1 MTGMGHGVSLRNEV
15 VTSHFISALFF
26 DLAILIGLVAVVVAL
41 VLVGRRGPSAD
52 AVNAE
57 EQPARRV
64 LRLGAGGLW
73 FAAGLLQ
80 LQTSMPMGIPAQ
92 VVRPSVA
99 TAPGWA
105 SWPVLQATDAWI
117 RHPIL
122 GATGVVWVELGLGLW
137 LVLAR
142 RGWLSRLAGGVSATW
157 ALVVFVVG
165 SGLGGAFIAPWAWV
179 FGAPGASLLYVVAG
193 VLLALRPSLLAT
205 ARAARVVAG
214 AVGVALVLMGV
225 GQALPSGGFLR
236 SGSDSAFARMADE
249 MAAMSQP
256 GITASIQRW
265 FASSATHVGP
275 ALDVVIVVV
284 LLGTGVALLSGR
296 RRAAGVATA
305 TFCILALLVWIV
317 IQDLG
322 VMGGVAT
329 DVNSMP
335 MWVVLV
341 GAAWLLL
348 RDAPPSGSSPDL
360 GLDGPERRERSA
372 AGAGAMAMT
381 CFGAVL
387 LLGVAVLSGSTADAA
402 IAAGG
407 QVSVIRGPAP
417 AFDLTDAGGRAVSL
431 SDFAGRVVVL
441 SFIDPVCTSE
451 CPIEAQEMRIAAS
464 KLGPD
469 VPVSFVAI
477 NANPRFT
484 SPSDLAAFNEAEGL
498 TGWRNWTFLT
508 GSPAQLRRVWDR
520 YGVSVSTIGAGAMA
534 LHSEPVFIIDGR
546 GQLRA
551 TWTLASGESPSSLEG
566 QSTTSQ
572 LIDQVRR
579 AR

>member
-41 VLVGRRGPSAD
+41 VLVGRRGPSAE

-73 FAAGLLQ
+73 IAAGLLQ

-142 RGWLSRLAGGVSATW
+142 RGWLSRL
-157 ALVVFVVG
+157 
-165 SGLGGAFIAPWAWV
+165 
-179 FGAPGASLLYVVAG
+179 
-193 VLLALRPSLLAT
+193 
-205 ARAARVVAG
+205 
-214 AVGVALVLMGV
+214 
-225 GQALPSGGFLR
+225 
-236 SGSDSAFARMADE
+236 
-249 MAAMSQP
+249 
-256 GITASIQRW
+256 
-265 FASSATHVGP
+265 
-275 ALDVVIVVV
+275 
-284 LLGTGVALLSGR
+284 
-296 RRAAGVATA
+296 
-305 TFCILALLVWIV
+305 
-317 IQDLG
+317 
-322 VMGGVAT
+322 
-329 DVNSMP
+329 
-335 MWVVLV
+335 
-341 GAAWLLL
+341 
-348 RDAPPSGSSPDL
+348 
-360 GLDGPERRERSA
+360 
-372 AGAGAMAMT
+372 
-381 CFGAVL
+381 
-387 LLGVAVLSGSTADAA
+387 
-402 IAAGG
+402 AGG